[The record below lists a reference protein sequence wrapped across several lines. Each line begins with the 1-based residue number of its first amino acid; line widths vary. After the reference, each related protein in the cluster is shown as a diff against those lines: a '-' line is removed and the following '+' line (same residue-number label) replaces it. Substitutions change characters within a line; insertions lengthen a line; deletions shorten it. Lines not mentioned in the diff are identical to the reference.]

1 MFFNYT
7 YQIICYMWGSWCP
20 LAHHSFPFVFWGRGG
35 GGQGRLSPPVSALL
49 TIPFYKLHAIQ
60 FILFLLFILS
70 SKVWGRSVEE
80 GWHGQEGMAQ
90 LRRDG
95 MSSSSFC

>member
-1 MFFNYT
+1 
-7 YQIICYMWGSWCP
+7 MWGSWCP

-60 FILFLLFILS
+60 FILFFYSFYLQKS
-70 SKVWGRSVEE
+70 GEGQSRRGGTVKK
-80 GWHGQEGMAQ
+80 GWH
-90 LRRDG
+90 
-95 MSSSSFC
+95 S